1 MKDRIERV
9 SRILFRKIFE
19 RERIFLPFIDEI
31 RRDSMLAG
39 VSIASRKRVIHRLRP
54 RHRIMEMY
62 LAPILILYYFPAEF
76 SRHLYD
82 NARQRRKFS
91 HFTAREILPPPRIIL
106 PPSVSI
112 ALQRSPRSRT
122 GHKLSSPLHCLLSN
136 TPIHRLDLVSPP
148 PPLPSP
154 DQFSSP
160 HQTVV
165 APRHAI
171 HPRLGFR
178 ISGYFYRCPYPLVHP
193 PDSPRSGESETRGQ
207 KSRDVNLR
215 SALFCRER
223 TVYYDGK
230 RTASAFIYPAIR
242 RTETIRFG
250 FRYPAFDSRPFR
262 FRDLRFRTRSSRGK
276 TPAEQKLD
284 PFHPFSFV

>member
-39 VSIASRKRVIHRLRP
+39 VSIAYRKRVIHRLRP

-91 HFTAREILPPPRIIL
+91 HFPAREILPPPRIIL

-122 GHKLSSPLHCLLSN
+122 GHKLSSPLLSSPLSPLQYTY
-136 TPIHRLDLVSPP
+136 TPPRSRLS
-148 PPLPSP
+148 PPLPRSIFFAAP
-154 DQFSSP
+154 NSRRATPRHPSSP
-160 HQTVV
+160 
-165 APRHAI
+165 
-171 HPRLGFR
+171 RLSNIRIFLSMPVSTCSSAGFAKIGR
-178 ISGYFYRCPYPLVHP
+178 I
-193 PDSPRSGESETRGQ
+193 
-207 KSRDVNLR
+207 
-215 SALFCRER
+215 
-223 TVYYDGK
+223 
-230 RTASAFIYPAIR
+230 
-242 RTETIRFG
+242 
-250 FRYPAFDSRPFR
+250 
-262 FRDLRFRTRSSRGK
+262 
-276 TPAEQKLD
+276 
-284 PFHPFSFV
+284 

>member
-91 HFTAREILPPPRIIL
+91 HFPAREILPPPRIIL

-112 ALQRSPRSRT
+112 ALQRGPRSRT
-122 GHKLSSPLHCLLSN
+122 GHKLSSLLLSSPLSPLQYTY
-136 TPIHRLDLVSPP
+136 TPYRRLDLVSPP
-148 PPLPSP
+148 LPPPPPPINFLRRTK
-154 DQFSSP
+154 QSS
-160 HQTVV
+160 
-165 APRHAI
+165 RHATSSI
-171 HPRLGFR
+171 L
-178 ISGYFYRCPYPLVHP
+178 
-193 PDSPRSGESETRGQ
+193 
-207 KSRDVNLR
+207 
-215 SALFCRER
+215 
-223 TVYYDGK
+223 
-230 RTASAFIYPAIR
+230 ASAFEYPDIFIDARIHLFIR
-242 RTETIRFG
+242 RIRQDRANLKRAGKSRET
-250 FRYPAFDSRPFR
+250 
-262 FRDLRFRTRSSRGK
+262 
-276 TPAEQKLD
+276 
-284 PFHPFSFV
+284 

>member
-91 HFTAREILPPPRIIL
+91 HFPAREILPPPRIIL

-148 PPLPSP
+148 LPPPPPINFLRRTK
-154 DQFSSP
+154 QSS
-160 HQTVV
+160 
-165 APRHAI
+165 RHATPSI
-171 HPRLGFR
+171 L
-178 ISGYFYRCPYPLVHP
+178 
-193 PDSPRSGESETRGQ
+193 
-207 KSRDVNLR
+207 
-215 SALFCRER
+215 
-223 TVYYDGK
+223 
-230 RTASAFIYPAIR
+230 ASAFEYPDIFIDARIHLFIR
-242 RTETIRFG
+242 RIRQDRANLKRAGKSRET
-250 FRYPAFDSRPFR
+250 
-262 FRDLRFRTRSSRGK
+262 
-276 TPAEQKLD
+276 
-284 PFHPFSFV
+284 

>member
-1 MKDRIERV
+1 MIMRGKEENFPISQPEKSFRLLALFFHHPFPSRSNAARV
-9 SRILFRKIFE
+9 PEPGTS
-19 RERIFLPFIDEI
+19 
-31 RRDSMLAG
+31 
-39 VSIASRKRVIHRLRP
+39 
-54 RHRIMEMY
+54 
-62 LAPILILYYFPAEF
+62 
-76 SRHLYD
+76 
-82 NARQRRKFS
+82 
-91 HFTAREILPPPRIIL
+91 
-106 PPSVSI
+106 
-112 ALQRSPRSRT
+112 SPL
-122 GHKLSSPLHCLLSN
+122 LSSPLHCLLSN
-136 TPIHRLDLVSPP
+136 TPIHRIAASISSLPP
-148 PPLPSP
+148 PSPSP
-154 DQFSSP
+154 ADQFSSP

-230 RTASAFIYPAIR
+230 RTSAFIYPAIR

-262 FRDLRFRTRSSRGK
+262 FRDLRFRNEIVARQDTRRTEIRSVSSVFFRI
-276 TPAEQKLD
+276 TILAPANNNNRMGMTG
-284 PFHPFSFV
+284 

>member
-91 HFTAREILPPPRIIL
+91 HFPAREILPPPRIIL

-112 ALQRSPRSRT
+112 ALQRGPRSRT
-122 GHKLSSPLHCLLSN
+122 GHKLSSLLLSSPLSPLQYTY
-136 TPIHRLDLVSPP
+136 TPPRSRLSPP
-148 PPLPSP
+148 PSP
-154 DQFSSP
+154 PADQFSSP

-230 RTASAFIYPAIR
+230 RTSAFIYPAIR

-262 FRDLRFRTRSSRGK
+262 FRDLRFRNEIVARSR
-276 TPAEQKLD
+276 
-284 PFHPFSFV
+284 HPQNRN